1 MHDRIEVAPG
11 VFRRLQQSRAVYSG
25 DAEDLQAAG
34 LVTND
39 MLPGQAGN
47 PRGMCSYM
55 PNGTRIK
62 RGAISQTQ
70 PGHTRI
76 VQIRGKGGTF
86 FEVWVLLSPRR
97 LEAIEAE
104 RATLRSRVTVEVGA
118 MVFAGLQS
126 SLEGATA

>member
-1 MHDRIEVAPG
+1 MFDRIEVAPG
-11 VFRRLQQSRAVYSG
+11 VFRRVQQSRAVYSG

-55 PNGTRIK
+55 PNGKRIK

-86 FEVWVLLSPRR
+86 FEVWVLLSPQR

-104 RATLRSRVTVEVGA
+104 RAASRTRVTVEVGA

-126 SLEGATA
+126 SLEGAAA